1 MTDMKLTDQVSRHEI
16 DGHEIDGHENDGHKI
31 GGQDNYI
38 SFENRLH
45 YNAVCNSFQNNGR
58 IQVTAAK

>member
-1 MTDMKLTDQVSRHEI
+1 MTDMKLED
-16 DGHEIDGHENDGHKI
+16 ND
-31 GGQDNYI
+31 I

-58 IQVTAAK
+58 IQVIAAQ

>member
-1 MTDMKLTDQVSRHEI
+1 MTDKKLTDMKMTDMKLKD
-16 DGHEIDGHENDGHKI
+16 KI
-31 GGQDNYI
+31 YI

-45 YNAVCNSFQNNGR
+45 HNAVCNCFQNNGR